1 MPGRRGT
8 LTVRVVSDTKAAE
21 QGLDRFTTKVAAT
34 GDRMVDAGKKMTL
47 FATVPVA
54 AAMGAAVNAASDL
67 QQAVGGTEAVFGDAS
82 DAIDRFADTA
92 ASSTGLSEREFREAT
107 TSIGGQLKRM
117 TGDVDLASEQSIE
130 LTRVAA
136 DLAATYGGTTAEA
149 VAALGSA
156 FRGEA
161 DPAERFNLNLKVS
174 AVNAKAVE
182 MGLAASEAA
191 VDDNARAQATLALI
205 MEQSSD
211 AQGQFA
217 READSAAG
225 SMQVAKAEMEDAA
238 AEIGTNLLPIVSDLA
253 GGVAEAAERFGDLP
267 EPVQTS
273 VLALAGLIAVAGP
286 LTAGIGGVINMVGKM
301 RSGVDTAGDA
311 LDTMRLKSMYLRE
324 SLGPAGLVGSLGA
337 VGALVGVGTV
347 LYQDYAKTKA
357 EAKRIT
363 DQYVDALRSEGDE
376 LDANVDKVAA
386 NELATKEYATA
397 IRESGVGFDVLA
409 RGARES
415 GEGLELLDDRIGMI
429 VSGAGGG
436 LRQALEDAGLS
447 GTRLGDALTR
457 LQGSMSAGDF
467 ADLLNDLDGLSD
479 RYDEAAGKADNLDAA
494 EKDVTGST
502 EDAGDAAEGAA
513 PKVEEL
519 GTAAE
524 QAKDEATKLD
534 AAIRGVNDALR
545 AQFDPLFAV
554 TEALLGNRDAQQAV
568 EEAHWKVTTAAD
580 ELTAAIEREGKESW
594 AAKDAAYRLQLA
606 QQDLDEANRNAAGS
620 AMDVATATNE
630 LKTRMD
636 EGAISI
642 EQGYRQLDQ
651 WTQQGLLTT
660 DQAEQLKLEMFY
672 AAVAA
677 DELGKRAPKVTLT
690 LDAQQFWAELAR
702 SRAALAEAQWQA
714 QLANP
719 FTSRAGVPLRHT
731 GGPVQAGRAYLTG
744 GKGREELFV
753 PSESGRVLSPARTER
768 AMAGAGGGGGITVM
782 PGASLVTLNGGDH
795 DADSTA
801 HHIARYLARR

>member
-54 AAMGAAVNAASDL
+54 ATMGAAVNAASDL
-67 QQAVGGTEAVFGDAS
+67 NETLSKSNTVFGQSADEVEDWADGAAESFGQSKREALDAASGFGNMFTQLGIGSDQAAKMSTEMTELAS
-82 DAIDRFADTA
+82 DFASFHNADISDVIDA
-92 ASSTGLSEREFREAT
+92 
-107 TSIGGQLKRM
+107 
-117 TGDVDLASEQSIE
+117 QS
-130 LTRVAA
+130 A
-136 DLAATYGGTTAEA
+136 
-149 VAALGSA
+149 A
-156 FRGEA
+156 FRGEYDA
-161 DPAERFNLNLKVS
+161 LQRYVPTINAATVEQEALAMTGKATTGELTAQEKALAVQKLMLEGAGQAMGDFDRTSGS
-174 AVNAKAVE
+174 AANQLRTAKA
-182 MGLAASEAA
+182 A
-191 VDDNARAQATLALI
+191 
-205 MEQSSD
+205 
-211 AQGQFA
+211 
-217 READSAAG
+217 
-225 SMQVAKAEMEDAA
+225 MEDAS
-238 AEIGTNLLPIVSDLA
+238 AEIGEDLLPIVADLA
-253 GGVAEAAERFGDLP
+253 GGVAEAAEKFGDLP

-273 VLALAGLIAVAGP
+273 VLALAGLLAVAGP

-363 DQYVDALRSEGDE
+363 DLYVDALRSEGDE
-376 LDANVDKVAA
+376 LDANVAKVGA
-386 NELATKEYATA
+386 NELATKDYATA
-397 IRESGVGFDVLA
+397 IRESGVGFDVLLQ
-409 RGARES
+409 GVRES
-415 GEGLELLDDRIGMI
+415 GDALESLDDDMAAVNVGVMSMRE
-429 VSGAGGG
+429 
-436 LRQALEDAGLS
+436 ALEEAGLG
-447 GTRLGDALTR
+447 GTKLGDALLT
-457 LQGSMSAGDF
+457 LQDSMSAGDF
-467 ADLLNDLDGLSD
+467 SDLLNDLDGLSD
-479 RYDEAAGKADNLDAA
+479 RYDDASGKAKNLDAA
-494 EKDVTGST
+494 ERDVAGST
-502 EDAGDAAEGAA
+502 DAAGDASKDAA
-513 PKVEEL
+513 PKVDEL
-519 GTAAE
+519 TTATDAA
-524 QAKDEATKLD
+524 QDKAQKLD

-554 TEALLGNRDAQQAV
+554 TEALIGNRDAQQAV

-580 ELTAAIEREGKESW
+580 ELKAAIEREGEESW
-594 AAKDAAYRLQLA
+594 AAKDAAYRLKLA

-636 EGAISI
+636 EGVISI
-642 EQGYRQLDQ
+642 EEGYRQLDQ